1 MVESIAAPTPLDSIF
16 GSLADPVRRDILTRV
31 ARRPLSVSELAE
43 PYEMSLAAVSKHLKV
58 LERSGLIAKRRSG
71 KQQIVSPV
79 EGSLDA
85 AIDQLETYKQH
96 FVQRIDSL
104 AEYLA
109 KEQ

>member
-1 MVESIAAPTPLDSIF
+1 MVESIAAPTPLDAIF

-31 ARRPLSVSELAE
+31 ARAPLSVSEVAE

-71 KQQIVSPV
+71 KQQIVAPV

-85 AIDQLETYKQH
+85 AIDQLENYKQH
-96 FVQRIDSL
+96 FVKRIDSL

-109 KEQ
+109 KEH